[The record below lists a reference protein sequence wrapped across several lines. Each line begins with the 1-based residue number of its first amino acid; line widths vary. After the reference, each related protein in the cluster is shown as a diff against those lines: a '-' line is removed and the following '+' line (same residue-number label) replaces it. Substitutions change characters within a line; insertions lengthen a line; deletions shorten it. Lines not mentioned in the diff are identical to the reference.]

1 MMPTA
6 TTSPTRTAAREI
18 LQAIPE
24 QNVVDGGRVDWGPEG
39 TKARAL
45 YVAALKGHHFDP
57 KCTSCESDLYYV
69 IKRLAK

>member
-1 MMPTA
+1 MPTA

-45 YVAALKGHHFDP
+45 YVAALNGHHFDP
-57 KCTSCESDLYYV
+57 KCVSCESDLWRV
-69 IKRLAK
+69 LKWLSK

>member
-69 IKRLAK
+69 LRNAAR